1 MIIRTL
7 EKAMR
12 ERTKQ
17 NRQVF
22 REIRRILFQLLRK
35 CILSMRIWVFCT
47 MMCFHLVRVVLQF
60 PGGKIS
66 DDYHSQEDM

>member
-1 MIIRTL
+1 
-7 EKAMR
+7 MR

-22 REIRRILFQLLRK
+22 RAIRSILFQVLRK

-47 MMCFHLVRVVLQF
+47 MMCFHLVRVVLQL